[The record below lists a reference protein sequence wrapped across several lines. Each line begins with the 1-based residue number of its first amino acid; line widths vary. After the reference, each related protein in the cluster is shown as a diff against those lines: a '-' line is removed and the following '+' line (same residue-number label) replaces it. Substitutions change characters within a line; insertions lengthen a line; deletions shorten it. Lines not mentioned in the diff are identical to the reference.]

1 MEALESLCRAVGYGG
16 WGAVL
21 LGVLCVMM
29 AVLLGGRR
37 ECPQKG
43 LPQQPEKTISYPAQ
57 KEAPRSWHGA
67 GSSAQHGPLTICLQF

>member
-37 ECPQKG
+37 ECVRVTVPVGNERRQIRHSG
-43 LPQQPEKTISYPAQ
+43 LYTP
-57 KEAPRSWHGA
+57 PRHRKDYR
-67 GSSAQHGPLTICLQF
+67 SSQRRL

>member
-37 ECPQKG
+37 RCIRLTVPVGERREQIRRSQG
-43 LPQQPEKTISYPAQ
+43 YSPA
-57 KEAPRSWHGA
+57 PYRRDRR
-67 GSSAQHGPLTICLQF
+67 

>member
-29 AVLLGGRR
+29 AVLLGAAGAAGLTALWSRR
-37 ECPQKG
+37 VFWE
-43 LPQQPEKTISYPAQ
+43 LDPAG
-57 KEAPRSWHGA
+57 EGA
-67 GSSAQHGPLTICLQF
+67 